1 MRSLT
6 RVQGPVPLFLNS
18 CKKKDPFIAS
28 LPHTE
33 PSFRTSFLP
42 PLAGFIPVV
51 KSLLLLLP
59 LPTDVREETGFEY
72 LIRGFTGSLTIIS
85 SARPAPLPGPL
96 ASIPSLPS
104 AMHTTVG
111 FPAFLLTTGEKSP
124 DSVSLTRPAENGY
137 PLLSGNH

>member
-6 RVQGPVPLFLNS
+6 PVQGPLPFFLNS
-18 CKKKDPFIAS
+18 CKKKDPFIPS

-33 PSFRTSFLP
+33 PSFLTSFLP

-51 KSLLLLLP
+51 KSLLLLLL

-96 ASIPSLPS
+96 CRDPSPRSPLCPLPCILQLAFLPS
-104 AMHTTVG
+104 
-111 FPAFLLTTGEKSP
+111 F
-124 DSVSLTRPAENGY
+124 
-137 PLLSGNH
+137 